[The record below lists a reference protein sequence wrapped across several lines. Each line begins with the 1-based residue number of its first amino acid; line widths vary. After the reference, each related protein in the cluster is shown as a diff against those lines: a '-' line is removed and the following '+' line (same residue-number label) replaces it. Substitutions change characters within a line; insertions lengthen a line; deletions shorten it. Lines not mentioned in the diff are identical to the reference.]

1 MRKGISEI
9 ISSVLLLA
17 IAVSIAGVYSQWAPE
32 FSKETTQEI
41 ADQSQNQIKCSNA
54 AFEMSEVQYD
64 ITGQIST
71 LKLSN
76 KGTINFYKDIGVTAI
91 NSSEIIGRTTIQDL
105 EVEETQLIELQT
117 EKIPE
122 TIIAISNECSELRII
137 EKNIDV
143 RK

>member
-137 EKNIDV
+137 EKT
-143 RK
+143 

>member
-1 MRKGISEI
+1 
-9 ISSVLLLA
+9 
-17 IAVSIAGVYSQWAPE
+17 
-32 FSKETTQEI
+32 
-41 ADQSQNQIKCSNA
+41 
-54 AFEMSEVQYD
+54 MSEVQYD